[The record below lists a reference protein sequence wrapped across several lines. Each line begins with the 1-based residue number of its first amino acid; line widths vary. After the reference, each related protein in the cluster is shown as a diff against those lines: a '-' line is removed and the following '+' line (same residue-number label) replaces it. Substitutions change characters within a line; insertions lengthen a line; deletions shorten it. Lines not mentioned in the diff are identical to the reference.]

1 MGQIQE
7 LAVKRMSKC
16 WVRGLQDMD
25 KSNNQLQHTQ
35 WSQCGDQIHKF
46 YLQKNGQL
54 SKLRHMVQ
62 FQYSKTHIQKNIKE
76 KYFTNDE
83 MKNID
88 WQGMN
93 GVISKLWM
101 LIRATASKYTHGWLP
116 TQAFLHNQN

>member
-1 MGQIQE
+1 
-7 LAVKRMSKC
+7 
-16 WVRGLQDMD
+16 
-25 KSNNQLQHTQ
+25 
-35 WSQCGDQIHKF
+35 
-46 YLQKNGQL
+46 
-54 SKLRHMVQ
+54 MVQ
-62 FQYSKTHIQKNIKE
+62 FQYSKTHIQKDIKE